1 MFSPYS
7 RFVRV
12 LRRFHHSKGTMNRFV
27 KGRSRFFLF
36 VAWAFAAT
44 LFADSANLDDLF
56 SSNYVVHDDDA
67 ATTPPVSIPSHDGAP
82 GQTPDKAPPPP
93 VRLILDQDS
102 PSLAA
107 EYDASSL
114 VAQSTLSG
122 EKAVSYEM
130 VFAVDALHIKLR
142 SLLI

>member
-1 MFSPYS
+1 
-7 RFVRV
+7 
-12 LRRFHHSKGTMNRFV
+12 MNRFV
-27 KGRSRFFLF
+27 KRRSHLFFF

-44 LFADSANLDDLF
+44 LFADAANLDDIF
-56 SSNYVVHDDDA
+56 SSNYVIHDDDDA
-67 ATTPPVSIPSHDGAP
+67 CVPPGPIPTHDCGAPQTQGKTPPA
-82 GQTPDKAPPPP
+82 P

-114 VAQSTLSG
+114 VGESVLSA

-130 VFAVDALHIKLR
+130 VFAVDALHIKFR

>member
-1 MFSPYS
+1 M
-7 RFVRV
+7 
-12 LRRFHHSKGTMNRFV
+12 MNRFV
-27 KGRSRFFLF
+27 KGRSHLFFF

-44 LFADSANLDDLF
+44 LFADAANLDDIF
-56 SSNYVVHDDDA
+56 SSNYVVHDDDDA
-67 ATTPPVSIPSHDGAP
+67 WAPPGPIPTHDCGTPHSQGKTPPA
-82 GQTPDKAPPPP
+82 P

-114 VAQSTLSG
+114 VAQSMLSG
-122 EKAVSYEM
+122 EKVVSYEM
-130 VFAVDALHIKLR
+130 VFAVDALHIRFR

>member
-1 MFSPYS
+1 M
-7 RFVRV
+7 
-12 LRRFHHSKGTMNRFV
+12 MNRFV
-27 KGRSRFFLF
+27 VRRSRFFLF

-44 LFADSANLDDLF
+44 LFADSANLDDIF

-67 ATTPPVSIPSHDGAP
+67 STTPPAPVPSRDAAP
-82 GQTPDKAPPPP
+82 GRTPEKAPPAP

-107 EYDASSL
+107 DHDASSL
-114 VAQSTLSG
+114 VAQSALSG

>member
-1 MFSPYS
+1 
-7 RFVRV
+7 
-12 LRRFHHSKGTMNRFV
+12 MNRFV
-27 KGRSRFFLF
+27 VRRSRFFLF

-44 LFADSANLDDLF
+44 LFADSANLDDIF
-56 SSNYVVHDDDA
+56 SSNYVIHDDDA
-67 ATTPPVSIPSHDGAP
+67 ATAPPLPSHEGAP
-82 GQTPDKAPPPP
+82 GQTPDKAPAPP

-122 EKAVSYEM
+122 ENAVTYEM

>member
-1 MFSPYS
+1 
-7 RFVRV
+7 
-12 LRRFHHSKGTMNRFV
+12 MNRFV
-27 KGRSRFFLF
+27 KRRSVLFLF
-36 VAWAFAAT
+36 VAWAFAVMM
-44 LFADSANLDDLF
+44 FADAANLDDIF
-56 SSNYVVHDDDA
+56 TSNYVIHDDDDA
-67 ATTPPVSIPSHDGAP
+67 WAPPPPIPSHDPVSPPSQGKT
-82 GQTPDKAPPPP
+82 TPAP
-93 VRLILDQDS
+93 VRIILDQDS

-122 EKAVSYEM
+122 EKTVSYEM

>member
-1 MFSPYS
+1 
-7 RFVRV
+7 
-12 LRRFHHSKGTMNRFV
+12 MNRFV
-27 KGRSRFFLF
+27 TRKSHLFLF

-44 LFADSANLDDLF
+44 LFADAANLDDIF
-56 SSNYVVHDDDA
+56 SSNYVIHDDDDA
-67 ATTPPVSIPSHDGAP
+67 WGPPPPIPVHDCGSPQSQGKTPPA
-82 GQTPDKAPPPP
+82 P

-114 VAQSTLSG
+114 VAQSMLSG
-122 EKAVSYEM
+122 EKPVSYEM
-130 VFAVDALHIKLR
+130 VFAVGALHIKFR